1 LKQVYDLFKWS
12 KLHEIAASCVGDT
25 QKEKAIDD
33 IGDVVK
39 NFQNSAKSF
48 RNILSMMTDY
58 RERALSLT
66 SLTLRD
72 YSQNLQLELS
82 ALPNKLENIRYF
94 SKSNIEKFSQSY
106 KLLMNVLK
114 DSKFE

>member
-1 LKQVYDLFKWS
+1 
-12 KLHEIAASCVGDT
+12 
-25 QKEKAIDD
+25 
-33 IGDVVK
+33 
-39 NFQNSAKSF
+39 
-48 RNILSMMTDY
+48 MMTDF

-66 SLTLRD
+66 SLTRRD

-82 ALPNKLENIRYF
+82 KLENIRYF

-114 DSKFE
+114 DKQIRVNRPLIPQKYLDEEIDGHRKKKSTNNKDGS

>member
-1 LKQVYDLFKWS
+1 
-12 KLHEIAASCVGDT
+12 
-25 QKEKAIDD
+25 
-33 IGDVVK
+33 
-39 NFQNSAKSF
+39 
-48 RNILSMMTDY
+48 MMTDF

-66 SLTLRD
+66 SLTRRD

-82 ALPNKLENIRYF
+82 KLENIRYF

-114 DSKFE
+114 DKQIRVNKPPIPQKYLNEKLMDIEKRKVQITKMEVTILLRHSVKPAN